1 MQFKLKKYIIRSWK
15 KEDAPVIAK
24 YANNRSIWLNLR
36 DGFPHPYSIDDA
48 NKFIANALAKKPET
62 YFAIGSRKEA
72 IGSIGLTIGQDVHR
86 YTAEIGYWLAEPFW
100 GQGIMTEAVQLFAE
114 YAFKKYD
121 LNRIYAEPYTTNS
134 ASSRVLEKAG
144 FLYEGR
150 LKANVFK
157 DGKIL
162 DQFIFAKT
170 IPAF

>member
-1 MQFKLKKYIIRSWK
+1 MQLKLRQYVIRSWK

-24 YANNRSIWLNLR
+24 YANNRGIWLNLR

-48 NKFIANALAKKPET
+48 NKFIANALAKEPET
-62 YFAIGSRKEA
+62 YFAIASHKEA

-86 YTAEIGYWLAEPFW
+86 YTAELAYWLAEPYW
-100 GQGIMTEAVQLFAE
+100 GQGIMTEAVQILAE
-114 YAFKKYD
+114 YAFTAYD
-121 LNRIYAEPYTTNS
+121 LNRIYAEPYTTNL

-162 DQFIFAKT
+162 DQFIFAKIINT
-170 IPAF
+170 